1 MRIIILYLFVFF
13 SLFGVNFAGLP
24 VWTKTNFIVGIIGL
38 VYWILLKEKKSQTIT
53 LLFISGLLI
62 LLTCLASGIIN
73 FRFDSWIFQHY
84 ILCCFIYVFN
94 SFIITKWAIKAGVD
108 FYGILKI
115 TIGCIFINNILA
127 LSAFYLPSLADAI
140 LSVQDFSVASFGYDY
155 GVRRIYGFGDGGTN
169 FGGGVTCS
177 IGLIFAVFLF
187 VNNKLGL
194 IKTIIVVLFLTFSG
208 ILIARTSVLG
218 AAFAIGSITLYKCE
232 KSKKTYFIIS
242 IMLIC
247 IVSFIILFSLFGE
260 LDAFQYSFDMFTN
273 YESGGGL
280 SNGST
285 DKLFNEHWAKLPHD
299 IKTWLFGDSR
309 MLDIHGSGYYMHTDV
324 GYLRM
329 IFCFGIT
336 GLAFFIVNH
345 IIIIKYSHK
354 ILNDSNTY
362 RLVILLFIYI
372 LILNIKGLVD
382 SLFWIMALPLFYY
395 EMFQK
400 KLR

>member
-247 IVSFIILFSLFGE
+247 IVSFMILFSLFGE
-260 LDAFQYSFDMFTN
+260 LDAFQ
-273 YESGGGL
+273 
-280 SNGST
+280 
-285 DKLFNEHWAKLPHD
+285 
-299 IKTWLFGDSR
+299 
-309 MLDIHGSGYYMHTDV
+309 
-324 GYLRM
+324 
-329 IFCFGIT
+329 
-336 GLAFFIVNH
+336 
-345 IIIIKYSHK
+345 
-354 ILNDSNTY
+354 
-362 RLVILLFIYI
+362 
-372 LILNIKGLVD
+372 
-382 SLFWIMALPLFYY
+382 
-395 EMFQK
+395 
-400 KLR
+400 

>member
-155 GVRRIYGFGDGGTN
+155 GVRRIYGFGDGER
-169 FGGGVTCS
+169 
-177 IGLIFAVFLF
+177 
-187 VNNKLGL
+187 
-194 IKTIIVVLFLTFSG
+194 
-208 ILIARTSVLG
+208 ILAEV
-218 AAFAIGSITLYKCE
+218 
-232 KSKKTYFIIS
+232 
-242 IMLIC
+242 
-247 IVSFIILFSLFGE
+247 
-260 LDAFQYSFDMFTN
+260 
-273 YESGGGL
+273 
-280 SNGST
+280 
-285 DKLFNEHWAKLPHD
+285 
-299 IKTWLFGDSR
+299 
-309 MLDIHGSGYYMHTDV
+309 
-324 GYLRM
+324 
-329 IFCFGIT
+329 
-336 GLAFFIVNH
+336 
-345 IIIIKYSHK
+345 
-354 ILNDSNTY
+354 
-362 RLVILLFIYI
+362 
-372 LILNIKGLVD
+372 
-382 SLFWIMALPLFYY
+382 
-395 EMFQK
+395 
-400 KLR
+400 